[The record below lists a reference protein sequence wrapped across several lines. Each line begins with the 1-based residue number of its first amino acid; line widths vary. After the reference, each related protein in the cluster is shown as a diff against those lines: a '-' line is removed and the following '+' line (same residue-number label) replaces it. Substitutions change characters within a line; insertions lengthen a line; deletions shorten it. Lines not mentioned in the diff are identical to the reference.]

1 MKKTTMGTS
10 TAYNT
15 PAKVKARAQMKKN
28 VEGKAAGKAAANAKS
43 VANKPKGSI
52 PAAKRAAMAIK
63 AKGRTGK

>member
-1 MKKTTMGTS
+1 MSGTS

-28 VEGKAAGKAAANAKS
+28 VESSKAAGKAAANAKG

-52 PAAKRAAMAIK
+52 PAAKRAAVAIK
-63 AKGRTGK
+63 VKGRAGK